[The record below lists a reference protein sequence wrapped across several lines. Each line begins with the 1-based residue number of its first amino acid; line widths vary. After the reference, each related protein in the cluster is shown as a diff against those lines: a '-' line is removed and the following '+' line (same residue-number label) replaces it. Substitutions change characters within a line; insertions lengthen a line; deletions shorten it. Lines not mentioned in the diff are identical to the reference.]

1 MAQAETGSAP
11 FLLPVRIWGRTGMAE
26 PSQRRSSRS
35 GSSRKARKPPSAP
48 RRPNTKQTGERSEA
62 AFLHRASALGFGV
75 AKPWGDSLRYDFILD
90 NGERLWRI
98 QIKCTESIR
107 AQAYETRATY
117 SIGKG
122 RAVYTTHDTDFI
134 AAHIVPLDI
143 WYILPVAVCTPQ
155 PMLRFYPHRQAK
167 KMRLEKYRELWT
179 QLKPQSPGPH
189 GPITIQAVADETT
202 YPDLDS
208 HATPQALS
216 SGRQQIPPASLRSRV
231 GMTKSRRTDK
241 ESRWGLARR
250 NGMGRGPGELRQ

>member
-11 FLLPVRIWGRTGMAE
+11 FLLPIRIRRRTGMDE
-26 PSQRRSSRS
+26 
-35 GSSRKARKPPSAP
+35 SSRKRRNTPRKQSSPKP
-48 RRPNTKQTGERSEA
+48 RPNTKQTGERSEA

-143 WYILPVAVCTPQ
+143 WYILPVEVCTPQ

-179 QLKPQSPGPH
+179 QLKPESPGPH
-189 GPITIQAVADETT
+189 GPITIQAVADETIDDAAIPEGIAIT
-202 YPDLDS
+202 NSPP
-208 HATPQALS
+208 TLS
-216 SGRQQIPPASLRSRV
+216 S
-231 GMTKSRRTDK
+231 
-241 ESRWGLARR
+241 
-250 NGMGRGPGELRQ
+250 